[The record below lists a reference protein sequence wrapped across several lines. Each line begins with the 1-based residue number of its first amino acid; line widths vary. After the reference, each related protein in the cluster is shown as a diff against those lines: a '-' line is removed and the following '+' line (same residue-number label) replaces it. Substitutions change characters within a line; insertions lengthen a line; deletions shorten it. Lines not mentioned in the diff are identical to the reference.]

1 MLDNLAVVLV
11 RTKFP
16 ENVGSAA
23 RACLNMG
30 VSELVLVD
38 PLRLDL
44 DRALPL
50 ATVHAKHLLE
60 TARIEPDLA
69 VAVAGCHA
77 VYGTTARLGGWRKGA
92 SLPETAAVEIAS
104 RLAEGQK
111 VALVFGSEDRG
122 LTNEETQLCTA
133 LLTIPTVPESS
144 SLNLAQA
151 VMVVLYECFRA
162 AQAAGHKSAP
172 PSPAYADHAEQET
185 LFAAMKAALVTLDF
199 FKDDNA
205 DYWMLPVR
213 RFFARFSLKKTEF
226 NLLMGVCRQIHWLAG
241 RAGERQPEE
250 KGGHEGKKGE

>member
-11 RTKFP
+11 RTKYP
-16 ENVGSAA
+16 ENVGAAA

-50 ATVHAKHLLE
+50 ATVHARHILE

-69 VAVAGCHA
+69 TAVAGCHA
-77 VYGTTARLGGWRKGA
+77 VCGTTARLGGWRKGVA
-92 SLPETAAVEIAS
+92 TPEGCAAEVAS

-122 LTNEETQLCTA
+122 LSNEETQLCTA
-133 LLTIPTVPESS
+133 LLTIPTVRENS

-162 AQAAGHKSAP
+162 VQAAGHKSAAP
-172 PSPAYADHAEQET
+172 NPACADHAEQET
-185 LFAAMKAALVTLDF
+185 LFAAMKSALVTLDF

-213 RFFARFSLKKTEF
+213 RFFSRLSLKKTEF
-226 NLLMGVCRQIHWLAG
+226 NLLMGVCRQINWLAG
-241 RAGERQPEE
+241 RAEGKKSGE
-250 KGGHEGKKGE
+250 GGREGKKGE